1 MVKTRVIN
9 QHFLYFFSSSEGQKF
24 TRAREWKLPVV
35 NIQFLNELLLG
46 NQSCMQMIHSPKYQH
61 FTLEQPFRFDI
72 NIAPHLM
79 GKLSIL
85 VMNYVFFFCVRMIKI
100 YSDYYF

>member
-1 MVKTRVIN
+1 MFQEGKCVASVFYIVYVMF
-9 QHFLYFFSSSEGQKF
+9 FLCCRSEGQKF
-24 TRAREWKLPVV
+24 NKAREWKLPIV

-46 NQSCMQMIHSPKYQH
+46 NFSCLQMIHSPKYQH

-79 GKLSIL
+79 GNIFFSRPKPKALS
-85 VMNYVFFFCVRMIKI
+85 K
-100 YSDYYF
+100 